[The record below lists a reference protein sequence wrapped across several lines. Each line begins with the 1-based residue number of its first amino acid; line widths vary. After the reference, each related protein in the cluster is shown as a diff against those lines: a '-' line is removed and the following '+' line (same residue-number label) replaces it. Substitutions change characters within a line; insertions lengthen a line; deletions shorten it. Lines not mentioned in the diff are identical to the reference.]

1 MAKVKPKEKQPK
13 KKQTLG
19 MKILTVVFSVISIFY
34 VSPLFIVLMNSFKFK
49 TDISDNPFAFPN
61 AETFY
66 GFQNYIKGMTFGNFS
81 FWKVVLTSLFITIGG
96 VFLILLC
103 TSMTAWYVTRVNS
116 KICKVIYYFCV
127 FSMVVPFQMVM
138 YTLSKTA
145 DKLHL
150 NSPVG
155 ILVVY
160 LGFGAGL
167 AIFMFSGFVKGI
179 PIEVE
184 EAASVDGAGP
194 LRTYFGVVVPIMK
207 PTIISVGILETMW
220 IWNDYLLPYLIFSGT
235 NYRTIPIHIQYLNG
249 SYGQTDMGAIMALI
263 IVSILPIII
272 FYFACQK
279 YIIEGVV
286 AGAVKG

>member
-1 MAKVKPKEKQPK
+1 MAKVKPKEKKPK

-116 KICKVIYYFCV
+116 KICKIIYYFCV

-150 NSPVG
+150 NSPIG

>member
-116 KICKVIYYFCV
+116 KICKIIYYFCV

-235 NYRTIPIHIQYLNG
+235 NYRTIPIHIQYLNC

>member
-13 KKQTLG
+13 KNQTLG

-116 KICKVIYYFCV
+116 KICKIIYYFCV

-249 SYGQTDMGAIMALI
+249 SYGQTDMGAIMSLI
-263 IVSILPIII
+263 IISILPIII

>member
-116 KICKVIYYFCV
+116 KICKIIYYFCV

-249 SYGQTDMGAIMALI
+249 SYGRTDMGAIMSLI
-263 IVSILPIII
+263 IISILPIII

>member
-116 KICKVIYYFCV
+116 KICKIIYYFCV

-155 ILVVY
+155 ILAVY

>member
-1 MAKVKPKEKQPK
+1 MAKVKPKEKKPK

-116 KICKVIYYFCV
+116 KICKIIYYFCV

>member
-1 MAKVKPKEKQPK
+1 MAKVKPKEKKPK

>member
-96 VFLILLC
+96 VLLILLC

-116 KICKVIYYFCV
+116 KICKIIYYFCV

>member
-116 KICKVIYYFCV
+116 KICKIIYYFCV

-235 NYRTIPIHIQYLNG
+235 NYRTIPIHIQYLQG
-249 SYGQTDMGAIMALI
+249 SYGSVDLGAIMALI
-263 IVSILPIII
+263 ILSIIPVII
-272 FYFACQK
+272 FYLTCQK
-279 YIIEGVV
+279 HIIKGVA

>member
-49 TDISDNPFAFPN
+49 TDISDNPFAFPY

-116 KICKVIYYFCV
+116 KICKIIYYFCV

-249 SYGQTDMGAIMALI
+249 SYGQTDMGAIMSLI

>member
-1 MAKVKPKEKQPK
+1 MAKVKPKEKQHK

-61 AETFY
+61 ADTFY

-116 KICKVIYYFCV
+116 KICKIIYYFCV

>member
-13 KKQTLG
+13 NKQTLG

-116 KICKVIYYFCV
+116 KICKIIYYFCV

-249 SYGQTDMGAIMALI
+249 SYGQTDMGAIMSLI
-263 IVSILPIII
+263 IISILPIII

>member
-61 AETFY
+61 ADTFY

-96 VFLILLC
+96 VLLILLC

-116 KICKVIYYFCV
+116 KICKIIYYFCV

>member
-96 VFLILLC
+96 VLLILLC

-116 KICKVIYYFCV
+116 KICKIIYYFCV

-150 NSPVG
+150 NSPIG

-249 SYGQTDMGAIMALI
+249 SYGQTDMGAIMSLI
-263 IVSILPIII
+263 IISILPIII

>member
-116 KICKVIYYFCV
+116 KICKIIYYFCV

-249 SYGQTDMGAIMALI
+249 SYRQTDMGAIMALI

>member
-103 TSMTAWYVTRVNS
+103 TSMTAWSVTRVNS
-116 KICKVIYYFCV
+116 KICKIIYYFCV

>member
-1 MAKVKPKEKQPK
+1 MAKVKPKEKKPK

-116 KICKVIYYFCV
+116 KICKIIYYFCV

-249 SYGQTDMGAIMALI
+249 SYGQTDMGAIMSLI
-263 IVSILPIII
+263 IISILPIII